1 MYYKN
6 DDKNC
11 NENNEQP
18 QLPEG
23 SADNCYKIVSPIL
36 LQELI
41 KDFAL
46 CKHCSGILLVLVD
59 NLFLLCKSMYI
70 LKVYLIHHTLK

>member
-23 SADNCYKIVSPIL
+23 FANNCYKIVLTNSPTRT
-36 LQELI
+36 
-41 KDFAL
+41 
-46 CKHCSGILLVLVD
+46 
-59 NLFLLCKSMYI
+59 N
-70 LKVYLIHHTLK
+70 